1 MKASWLIIVLVAAA
15 MAIITC
21 LSGAKLFGIFESWS
35 TELNPDTRKL
45 LTPMLILLPASI
57 LSVLGLYRRKKS
69 AKQGE

>member
-15 MAIITC
+15 LAILTC

-35 TELNPDTRKL
+35 TALNPDTRTL
-45 LTPMLILLPASI
+45 LSPILILLSASI

-69 AKQGE
+69 AKQDE